1 MEIMGNVV
9 SGSTADITGTITLNG
24 NEVNITNAQPNGGG
38 SQGCQ
43 ASTKH
48 SWTFNVDE
56 LLSKYYS
63 TAAQKQT
70 VNNYIDQAN
79 QTQFQWLPSAGQIQ
93 N

>member
-1 MEIMGNVV
+1 M
-9 SGSTADITGTITLNG
+9 SGGTADITGTITLNG
-24 NEVNITNAQPNGGG
+24 NEVTITNAQPNGGG

-48 SWTFNVDE
+48 SWTFSVDE

-63 TAAQKQT
+63 TAAQKQA

>member
-1 MEIMGNVV
+1 MEIMGNVM
-9 SGSTADITGTITLNG
+9 SGGTADITGTITLNG
-24 NEVNITNAQPNGGG
+24 NEVTITNAQPNGGG

-48 SWTFNVDE
+48 SWTFSVDE

-63 TAAQKQT
+63 TAAQKQA
-70 VNNYIDQAN
+70 VNNYIDQVN